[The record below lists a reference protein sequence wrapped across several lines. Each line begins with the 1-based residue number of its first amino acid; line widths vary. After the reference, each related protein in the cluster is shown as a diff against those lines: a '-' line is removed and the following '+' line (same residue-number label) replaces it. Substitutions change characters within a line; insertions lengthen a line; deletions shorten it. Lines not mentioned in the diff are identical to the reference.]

1 VTLVLVFSGLLFAIG
16 TYGVLTRRN
25 AITLLISVEI
35 LMNAANLNFV
45 AFSRLWEPE
54 LMTGQVFA
62 LVGIS
67 IAACEA
73 AVGLALILAVFR
85 RFGTTDVGRIDF
97 LRG

>member
-73 AVGLALILAVFR
+73 AVGLALILAIFR

>member
-1 VTLVLVFSGLLFAIG
+1 MTLVLVFSGLLFAIG